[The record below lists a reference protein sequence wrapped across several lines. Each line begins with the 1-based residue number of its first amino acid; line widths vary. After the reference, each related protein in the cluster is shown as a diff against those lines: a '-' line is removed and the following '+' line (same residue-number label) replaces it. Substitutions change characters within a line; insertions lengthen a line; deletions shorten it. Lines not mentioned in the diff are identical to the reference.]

1 VPDLSYNHCTDN
13 AVKKCGCILTS
24 VICKLF
30 KSIIRDTM
38 VHHLEEK
45 LLIGNSQRGF
55 RRGHSCLT
63 NLLSFLDKVSSLVDS
78 GNSIDVVF
86 LDFVKAF
93 DKVPPKRLL
102 LKLESHGITSKV
114 SQWLSEWLKEQM
126 QRVCIS
132 CITSSWLDVLS
143 GVPQGSVLGPILFL
157 IYINNLDNGV
167 KNWIL
172 KFADDTKIFSA
183 VNNDLDRSVLQ
194 KDLDNLLRWAEEWQM
209 LFNVLK
215 CKVMHLGYKNH
226 GYSYYMDG
234 KQLDTAEEEKDLGI
248 IISKDLKVSQQCKQA
263 YAKASR
269 MLGLINRSIKHKD
282 RDILLSL
289 YKSLVRPHLEYCI
302 PAWSPHCVKDKELI
316 ERIQHRFTRMFPDLR
331 RLPYLRRLQ
340 HLELWTLEERKV
352 RADLI
357 EIFKIIYRIS
367 SVSFDTFFKYN
378 NYRATR
384 GHSLKLT
391 KKRAST
397 DLRHHFFS
405 ERVINIW
412 NSLDNRTVTSGSI
425 DIFKGNLERLRQ
437 SKEIDLFVGN

>member
-1 VPDLSYNHCTDN
+1 MPDLSYNHCTDN

-215 CKVMHLGYKNH
+215 CKIMHLGHKNH
-226 GYSYYMDG
+226 GYMDG
-234 KQLDTAEEEKDLGI
+234 KQLDTAEEKKDLGI
-248 IISKDLKVSQQCKQA
+248 IISKDLKVSQQYKQA
-263 YAKASR
+263 YAEASR
-269 MLGLINRSIKHKD
+269 MLGLIN
-282 RDILLSL
+282 
-289 YKSLVRPHLEYCI
+289 
-302 PAWSPHCVKDKELI
+302 
-316 ERIQHRFTRMFPDLR
+316 
-331 RLPYLRRLQ
+331 
-340 HLELWTLEERKV
+340 
-352 RADLI
+352 
-357 EIFKIIYRIS
+357 
-367 SVSFDTFFKYN
+367 
-378 NYRATR
+378 
-384 GHSLKLT
+384 
-391 KKRAST
+391 
-397 DLRHHFFS
+397 
-405 ERVINIW
+405 
-412 NSLDNRTVTSGSI
+412 
-425 DIFKGNLERLRQ
+425 
-437 SKEIDLFVGN
+437 